1 MRRVTASFFMSLD
14 GVVDAPH
21 EWHFPYMDREAQAD
35 SLAGVAGVDT
45 ILLGRATYE
54 EWEGFWPAQG
64 SSNPMAEFFN
74 TTPKL
79 VASTTRDSLDWD
91 GSTLIAGEVAT
102 AVEDLKR
109 QPGEEIAIYG
119 SGALVRSL
127 LSADL
132 IDELH
137 LMIHPIVVGRGK
149 HLFEDG
155 GQPKGLELV
164 DSKIYGTGMLGL
176 TYRSAGSPFR

>member
-1 MRRVTASFFMSLD
+1 MRKVTASFFMSLD

-21 EWHFPYMDREAQAD
+21 EWHFPYMDQEAQAD
-35 SLAGVAGVDT
+35 SQAGVAGVDT
-45 ILLGRATYE
+45 ILLGRVTYE
-54 EWEGFWPAQG
+54 EWAGFWPAQG

-79 VASTTRDSLDWD
+79 VASTTRDSLEWP
-91 GSTLIAGEVAT
+91 GSTLIAGDVPA
-102 AVEDLKR
+102 AVEDVKQ

-127 LSADL
+127 LRADL
-132 IDELH
+132 IDELR

-155 GQPKGLELV
+155 GEPKGLELV
-164 DSKIYGTGMLGL
+164 DSKIYATGLLSM
-176 TYRSAGSPFR
+176 TYRPAGSPS

>member
-1 MRRVTASFFMSLD
+1 MRKVTASFFMSLD

-21 EWHFPYMDREAQAD
+21 EWHFPYMDHEAHAD
-35 SLAGVAGVDT
+35 SQAGVAGVDT
-45 ILLGRATYE
+45 ILLGRATYD
-54 EWEGFWPAQG
+54 EWEGFWPAQA

-79 VASTTRDSLDWD
+79 VASTTRDSLEWD
-91 GSTLIAGEVAT
+91 GSTLIAGDVPA
-102 AVEDLKR
+102 ALQYLKQ

-127 LSADL
+127 LPADL
-132 IDELH
+132 IDELR

-164 DSKIYGTGMLGL
+164 DSKIYDTGVLGL
-176 TYRSAGSPFR
+176 TYRPAG